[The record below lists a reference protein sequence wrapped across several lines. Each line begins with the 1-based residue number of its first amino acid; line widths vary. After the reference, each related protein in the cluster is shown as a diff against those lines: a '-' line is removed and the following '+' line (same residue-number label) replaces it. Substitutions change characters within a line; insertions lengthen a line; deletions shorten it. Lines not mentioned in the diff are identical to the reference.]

1 MELQEQK
8 EREKALIDEKL
19 QKEEEVLLVETN
31 YQNLEEEAH
40 EMRNFIKNYRIRY
53 KQAVTEIQDLNEEH
67 AREQADLFET
77 IQNFEKEVSLYKAIL
92 RNIIDSHDLQRIEAK
107 CTYD

>member
-53 KQAVTEIQDLNEEH
+53 KQAVTEIQDLN
-67 AREQADLFET
+67 
-77 IQNFEKEVSLYKAIL
+77 
-92 RNIIDSHDLQRIEAK
+92 
-107 CTYD
+107 

>member
-31 YQNLEEEAH
+31 Y
-40 EMRNFIKNYRIRY
+40 
-53 KQAVTEIQDLNEEH
+53 
-67 AREQADLFET
+67 
-77 IQNFEKEVSLYKAIL
+77 
-92 RNIIDSHDLQRIEAK
+92 
-107 CTYD
+107 